1 MSKLKDFKK
10 HISEGYTFKKD
21 SIIIGGAMLDGEP
34 VQDLQVKIPLKTLNR
49 HGLIAGATGT
59 GKTKTLQILAEQ
71 MSLQGIPTVLMD
83 IKGDL
88 SGLAQPGETNDHI
101 KWRSESIGID
111 YLPANLLVE
120 LMSIS
125 EEKGVR
131 LRATVSEFG
140 PTLMS
145 KILSLNDTQRGLL
158 TILFKYCDDMEIPL
172 LDLKDLRKTLQFF
185 TGEGKEE
192 IQDEYGQISA
202 ASVNTIMRK
211 VIELE
216 QQGAEKFFGE
226 KSFDVNDF
234 IFTNSEG
241 KGQISI
247 IRLADIQNKPK
258 LFSTFMLG
266 LLAELYEFLPEV
278 GDADK
283 PKMCLFIDEAH
294 LVFNEAT
301 DELLDQIE
309 VIIKLIRSKGVGVFF
324 CTQLPTDIPDEV
336 LSQLGLKVQH
346 ALRAFTAKDRKSI
359 KKTAENYPLSD
370 YYETDEIITQ
380 LGIGEALVTSLNEKG
395 IPTPLAATLLRAPVT
410 RMDILSAS
418 EIDDLVKYS
427 TLTDKYNEEI
437 DRESA
442 YEILGGKIKQA
453 KEEDHQAEMKKK
465 REIQQ
470 KEIAKQRALL
480 DKQRAKERKEKE
492 RAQKKAEQAR
502 KKSKSTSRKT
512 TTRKRRSS
520 SSSSGSDILI
530 KELTRG
536 LFSILGMKK

>member
-1 MSKLKDFKK
+1 MSKKTDFTK
-10 HISEGYTFKKD
+10 HITEGYTFKKD
-21 SIIIGGAMLDGEP
+21 SIILGAAMLDGEP
-34 VQDLQVKIPLKTLNR
+34 IEGLQVKIPLKTLNR

-59 GKTKTLQILAEQ
+59 GKTKTLQVLAEQ

-88 SGLAQPGETNDHI
+88 SGLAKPGENNDHI
-101 KWRSESIGID
+101 KWRSKSIGVD
-111 YLPANLLVE
+111 YLPQELIVE

-125 EEKGVR
+125 DENGVR

-140 PTLMS
+140 PILMS
-145 KILSLNDTQRGLL
+145 KILSLNDTQTGLL
-158 TILFKYCDDMEIPL
+158 TILFKYCDDTDIPL
-172 LDLKDLRKTLQFF
+172 LDLKDLRKTLQYLN
-185 TGEGKEE
+185 GEGKEE
-192 IQDEYGQISA
+192 IQEEYGQISS
-202 ASVNTIMRK
+202 ASINTIMRK
-211 VIELE
+211 VVELE

-241 KGQISI
+241 QGQISI
-247 IRLADIQNKPK
+247 IRLADIQNRPK

-266 LLAELYEFLPEV
+266 LLAELYEFLPEI

-283 PKMCLFIDEAH
+283 PKLCMFIDEAH
-294 LVFNEAT
+294 LLFNEAT

-309 VIIKLIRSKGVGVFF
+309 VIIKLIRSKGVGIFF

-359 KKTAENYPLSD
+359 KKTAENYPLTD
-370 YYETDEIITQ
+370 FYDTDEIITQ

-395 IPTPLAATLLRAPVT
+395 IPTPLAATLLRAPIT
-410 RMDILSAS
+410 RMDILDVK

-427 TLTDKYNEEI
+427 TLSEKYSEEI

-442 YEILGGKIKQA
+442 YEILGGKIKRA
-453 KEEDHQAEMKKK
+453 KEADHQDEMDKK
-465 REIQQ
+465 RAIEQ
-470 KEIAKQRALL
+470 KEIEKQRALL
-480 DKQRAKERKEKE
+480 EKKRAKERKEYE
-492 RAQKKAEQAR
+492 RSQKKAAESR
-502 KKSKSTSRKT
+502 RKSKPKTSSRKT
-512 TTRKRRSS
+512 TTRRRTSS
-520 SSSSGSDILI
+520 SSSSDKLI

-536 LFSILGMKK
+536 LFSILGMK